1 MIIAILQARM
11 SSSRLYG
18 KVLKPILGRPL
29 LSLLLERALKSKLIN
44 KIVVATSDHPSDN
57 KIEEFCRNTD
67 VPCFRG
73 SLEDVL
79 DRYYKTALY
88 FDKPD
93 HIVRLT
99 GDNPLIDPE
108 ITDKT
113 IEYYLENKFDY
124 VSNSA
129 ENNFPIGLDVSIFSF
144 HALKVSWENAH
155 SPYER
160 EHVNPYILAHPEI
173 FKIGLYRGDVKYPSL
188 RWTVDTKE
196 DFKYVKNI
204 FEALYPHNL
213 NFGINAVINYLD
225 KHPKL

>member
-129 ENNFPIGLDVSIFSF
+129 ENNFPVGLDVSIFRF
-144 HALKVSWENAH
+144 QALKYSWENAH
-155 SPYER
+155 LPYER
-160 EHVNPYILAHPEI
+160 EHVNPFILGHPEI
-173 FKIGLYRGDVKYPSL
+173 FKIGLYREKVKYPCL
-188 RWTVDTKE
+188 RWTVDNYE
-196 DFKYVKNI
+196 DFEYVKKI
-204 FEALYPHNL
+204 FEALYPQNPDFCMKDVF
-213 NFGINAVINYLD
+213 NFLESRSNS
-225 KHPKL
+225 